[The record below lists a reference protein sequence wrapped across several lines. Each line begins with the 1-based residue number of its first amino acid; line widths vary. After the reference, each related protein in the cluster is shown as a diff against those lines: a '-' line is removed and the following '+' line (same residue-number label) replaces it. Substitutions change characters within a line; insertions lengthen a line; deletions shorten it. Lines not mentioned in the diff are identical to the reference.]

1 MMGTENKSSQNTMAE
16 STETTPPVTVSM
28 KKLVAGVGTMFA
40 GVLQMLEALEPQAAK
55 QLMDRVAQD
64 AEAEQ
69 GASNATVSAQEE
81 TEPVNETETTVEQT
95 DAEEQAAPVKGEVRD
110 PAPASD
116 QTQTVTVDDI
126 TKIIVRKVKQD
137 RTNNE
142 KIGSILKTYGV
153 ARVSELPTAKYE
165 AFLTDIS
172 QLCGCIARLLSGCR
186 RDSRMRARC
195 MPKRALSAIRSVN
208 IRSGNI

>member
-1 MMGTENKSSQNTMAE
+1 MMGTEDKNGQNLTVE
-16 STETTPPVTVSM
+16 STETTPTVTVSM

-64 AEAEQ
+64 AEADQ
-69 GASNATVSAQEE
+69 VVANTTVSAKEE
-81 TEPVNETETTVEQT
+81 MGPVNEPEATAEQAG
-95 DAEEQAAPVKGEVRD
+95 AEEQAAPVKGEVQA

-172 QLCGCIARLLSGCR
+172 QL
-186 RDSRMRARC
+186 
-195 MPKRALSAIRSVN
+195 
-208 IRSGNI
+208 

>member
-1 MMGTENKSSQNTMAE
+1 MMGTDNKNDQNLTVE
-16 STETTPPVTVSM
+16 STETTPTVTVSM
-28 KKLVAGVGTMFA
+28 KKLIAGVGTMFA

-55 QLMDRVAQD
+55 QLIDRVAQN

-81 TEPVNETETTVEQT
+81 TEPVNETEATAEQA
-95 DAEEQAAPVKGEVRD
+95 DAEEQAVRVKGEVQD
-110 PAPASD
+110 PAPASE

-142 KIGSILKTYGV
+142 KIGAILKTYGV

-172 QLCGCIARLLSGCR
+172 QL
-186 RDSRMRARC
+186 
-195 MPKRALSAIRSVN
+195 
-208 IRSGNI
+208 

>member
-1 MMGTENKSSQNTMAE
+1 MMGTDNKNDQNLTVE
-16 STETTPPVTVSM
+16 STETTPTVTVSM
-28 KKLVAGVGTMFA
+28 KKLIAGVGTMFT

-64 AEAEQ
+64 AETDQ
-69 GASNATVSAQEE
+69 ASANDTVSAKEE

-95 DAEEQAAPVKGEVRD
+95 DAEEQAAPVKGKVRD

-172 QLCGCIARLLSGCR
+172 QL
-186 RDSRMRARC
+186 
-195 MPKRALSAIRSVN
+195 
-208 IRSGNI
+208 

>member
-1 MMGTENKSSQNTMAE
+1 MMGTDNKNDQNLTVE
-16 STETTPPVTVSM
+16 STETTPTVTVSM

-64 AEAEQ
+64 AETDQA
-69 GASNATVSAQEE
+69 AANDTVSEKEE
-81 TEPVNETETTVEQT
+81 TDPVNETEATAKQAE
-95 DAEEQAAPVKGEVRD
+95 AEEQAAPVKGEAQD

-142 KIGSILKTYGV
+142 KIGAILKTYGV

-172 QLCGCIARLLSGCR
+172 QL
-186 RDSRMRARC
+186 
-195 MPKRALSAIRSVN
+195 
-208 IRSGNI
+208 

>member
-1 MMGTENKSSQNTMAE
+1 MMGTEEKNGQNLTME
-16 STETTPPVTVSM
+16 STETTPTVTVSM

-64 AEAEQ
+64 AETDQA
-69 GASNATVSAQEE
+69 AANDTVSAKEE

-142 KIGSILKTYGV
+142 KIGSILRTYGV

-172 QLCGCIARLLSGCR
+172 RL
-186 RDSRMRARC
+186 
-195 MPKRALSAIRSVN
+195 
-208 IRSGNI
+208 

>member
-1 MMGTENKSSQNTMAE
+1 MGTEIKNGQNPTME
-16 STETTPPVTVSM
+16 STEMTPPVTVSM

-55 QLMDRVAQD
+55 QLMDRVTQD
-64 AEAEQ
+64 PEAEQ
-69 GASNATVSAQEE
+69 EASNATVSAQEE
-81 TEPVNETETTVEQT
+81 TEPVNETEATAKQAE
-95 DAEEQAAPVKGEVRD
+95 AEEQGAPVKGEVQD
-110 PAPASD
+110 PAPASE
-116 QTQTVTVDDI
+116 QMQTVTVDDI

-142 KIGSILKTYGV
+142 KIGAILKTYGV

-172 QLCGCIARLLSGCR
+172 QL
-186 RDSRMRARC
+186 
-195 MPKRALSAIRSVN
+195 
-208 IRSGNI
+208 

>member
-1 MMGTENKSSQNTMAE
+1 MMGTDNKNDQNLTVE
-16 STETTPPVTVSM
+16 STETTPTVTVSM
-28 KKLVAGVGTMFA
+28 KKLIAGVGTMFA

-55 QLMDRVAQD
+55 QLIDRVAQD

-81 TEPVNETETTVEQT
+81 TEPVNETEATAEQA
-95 DAEEQAAPVKGEVRD
+95 DAEEQAVRVKGEVQD

-142 KIGSILKTYGV
+142 KIGAILKTYGV

-172 QLCGCIARLLSGCR
+172 RL
-186 RDSRMRARC
+186 
-195 MPKRALSAIRSVN
+195 
-208 IRSGNI
+208 

>member
-1 MMGTENKSSQNTMAE
+1 MMGTDNKNDQNLTVE
-16 STETTPPVTVSM
+16 STETTPTVTVSM
-28 KKLVAGVGTMFA
+28 KKLIAGVGTMFA

-64 AEAEQ
+64 AETDQ
-69 GASNATVSAQEE
+69 ASANDTVSAKEE
-81 TEPVNETETTVEQT
+81 TEPVNETETTVGQT

-126 TKIIVRKVKQD
+126 TKIIVRKVKHD

-172 QLCGCIARLLSGCR
+172 QL
-186 RDSRMRARC
+186 
-195 MPKRALSAIRSVN
+195 
-208 IRSGNI
+208 

>member
-1 MMGTENKSSQNTMAE
+1 MMGTENKSNQNPIAE
-16 STETTPPVTVSM
+16 STKMTPPMTVSM
-28 KKLVAGVGTMFA
+28 KKLVAGVGTMFV

-55 QLMDRVAQD
+55 QLMDRVVQD
-64 AEAEQ
+64 AEKDQA
-69 GASNATVSAQEE
+69 AANATVSAQEE
-81 TEPVNETETTVEQT
+81 TEPVNETEATTKQ
-95 DAEEQAAPVKGEVRD
+95 AETEGQAAPVKGEVQD

-137 RTNNE
+137 RSNNE

-172 QLCGCIARLLSGCR
+172 QL
-186 RDSRMRARC
+186 
-195 MPKRALSAIRSVN
+195 
-208 IRSGNI
+208 

>member
-1 MMGTENKSSQNTMAE
+1 
-16 STETTPPVTVSM
+16 
-28 KKLVAGVGTMFA
+28 
-40 GVLQMLEALEPQAAK
+40 MLEALEPQTAK
-55 QLMDRVAQD
+55 QLVDRVVQD
-64 AEAEQ
+64 AEKDQA
-69 GASNATVSAQEE
+69 AANATVSAKEE

-95 DAEEQAAPVKGEVRD
+95 DAEEQAASVNEEVQD

-153 ARVSELPTAKYE
+153 ARVSELPTAKYDE
-165 AFLTDIS
+165 VILEVPKGTITVEDVCSIMNQNPVWANGLV
-172 QLCGCIARLLSGCR
+172 LS
-186 RDSRMRARC
+186 
-195 MPKRALSAIRSVN
+195 SAGYR
-208 IRSGNI
+208 GDYYFKD

>member
-1 MMGTENKSSQNTMAE
+1 MGTENRSNQTPTAE
-16 STETTPPVTVSM
+16 STEMTPPVTVSM

-40 GVLQMLEALEPQAAK
+40 GVLQMLEALEPQTAK
-55 QLMDRVAQD
+55 QLMDRVVQD

-69 GASNATVSAQEE
+69 TVAGTTAPAKEE
-81 TEPVNETETTVEQT
+81 TGSVNKMATAVEEA
-95 DAEEQAAPVKGEVRD
+95 DAEKQAAPAEEKIQD
-110 PAPASD
+110 AAPD
-116 QTQTVTVDDI
+116 QPQSVTVDDI

-137 RTNNE
+137 RSNNE

-172 QLCGCIARLLSGCR
+172 QL
-186 RDSRMRARC
+186 
-195 MPKRALSAIRSVN
+195 
-208 IRSGNI
+208 

>member
-1 MMGTENKSSQNTMAE
+1 MMGTDNKNDQNLTVE
-16 STETTPPVTVSM
+16 STETTPTVTVSM
-28 KKLVAGVGTMFA
+28 KKLIAGVGTMFA

-55 QLMDRVAQD
+55 QLMDRVVQD
-64 AEAEQ
+64 AEKDQA
-69 GASNATVSAQEE
+69 AANATVSAKEE

-126 TKIIVRKVKQD
+126 TKSIVRKVKQD

-172 QLCGCIARLLSGCR
+172 QL
-186 RDSRMRARC
+186 
-195 MPKRALSAIRSVN
+195 
-208 IRSGNI
+208 

>member
-1 MMGTENKSSQNTMAE
+1 MMGTDNKNDQNLTVE
-16 STETTPPVTVSM
+16 STETTPTVTVSM
-28 KKLVAGVGTMFA
+28 KKLIAGVGTMFA
-40 GVLQMLEALEPQAAK
+40 GVLQMLAALEPQAAK
-55 QLMDRVAQD
+55 QLIDRVAQD

-69 GASNATVSAQEE
+69 GASNATVSAKEE
-81 TEPVNETETTVEQT
+81 TEPVNETEATAEQA
-95 DAEEQAAPVKGEVRD
+95 DAEEQAVRVKGEVQD

-142 KIGSILKTYGV
+142 KIGAILKTYGV

-172 QLCGCIARLLSGCR
+172 QL
-186 RDSRMRARC
+186 
-195 MPKRALSAIRSVN
+195 
-208 IRSGNI
+208 

>member
-1 MMGTENKSSQNTMAE
+1 MGTENKNGQNPTME
-16 STETTPPVTVSM
+16 STEMTPPVTVSM

-64 AEAEQ
+64 AETDQA
-69 GASNATVSAQEE
+69 AANDTVSAKEE
-81 TEPVNETETTVEQT
+81 TEPVNETETTTKQAET
-95 DAEEQAAPVKGEVRD
+95 EEQAAPVKEGQN

-153 ARVSELPTAKYE
+153 SRVSELPTAKYE

-172 QLCGCIARLLSGCR
+172 QL
-186 RDSRMRARC
+186 
-195 MPKRALSAIRSVN
+195 
-208 IRSGNI
+208 

>member
-1 MMGTENKSSQNTMAE
+1 MMGTDNKNGQNLTME
-16 STETTPPVTVSM
+16 STETTPTVTVSM

-55 QLMDRVAQD
+55 QLMDRVVQD
-64 AEAEQ
+64 AEKDQA
-69 GASNATVSAQEE
+69 AANATVSAKEE
-81 TEPVNETETTVEQT
+81 TEPVNETEATAKQA
-95 DAEEQAAPVKGEVRD
+95 DAEEQAAPVEEVQE

-172 QLCGCIARLLSGCR
+172 QL
-186 RDSRMRARC
+186 
-195 MPKRALSAIRSVN
+195 
-208 IRSGNI
+208 

>member
-1 MMGTENKSSQNTMAE
+1 MMGTEDKNGQNLTME
-16 STETTPPVTVSM
+16 STETTPTVTVSM

-55 QLMDRVAQD
+55 QLMDRVVQD
-64 AEAEQ
+64 AETDQAV
-69 GASNATVSAQEE
+69 ANDTVSAKEE
-81 TEPVNETETTVEQT
+81 TEPVHETEATAKQAE
-95 DAEEQAAPVKGEVRD
+95 AEEQAAPVEEVQD

-172 QLCGCIARLLSGCR
+172 QL
-186 RDSRMRARC
+186 
-195 MPKRALSAIRSVN
+195 
-208 IRSGNI
+208 

>member
-1 MMGTENKSSQNTMAE
+1 MMGTDNKNDQNLTVE
-16 STETTPPVTVSM
+16 STETTPTVTVSM

-64 AEAEQ
+64 AETDQAV
-69 GASNATVSAQEE
+69 ANDTVSAKEE

-172 QLCGCIARLLSGCR
+172 QL
-186 RDSRMRARC
+186 
-195 MPKRALSAIRSVN
+195 
-208 IRSGNI
+208 

>member
-1 MMGTENKSSQNTMAE
+1 MMGTDNKNDQNLTVE

-64 AEAEQ
+64 TETDQ
-69 GASNATVSAQEE
+69 ASANDTVSAKEE
-81 TEPVNETETTVEQT
+81 TEPVNETEATAEQAG
-95 DAEEQAAPVKGEVRD
+95 AEEQAAPVKGEAQD

-172 QLCGCIARLLSGCR
+172 RL
-186 RDSRMRARC
+186 
-195 MPKRALSAIRSVN
+195 
-208 IRSGNI
+208 

>member
-1 MMGTENKSSQNTMAE
+1 MMGTEDKNGQNLTME
-16 STETTPPVTVSM
+16 STETTPTVTVSM

-55 QLMDRVAQD
+55 QLMDRVVQD

-81 TEPVNETETTVEQT
+81 TEPVNETEATAEQA

-172 QLCGCIARLLSGCR
+172 QL
-186 RDSRMRARC
+186 
-195 MPKRALSAIRSVN
+195 
-208 IRSGNI
+208 

>member
-1 MMGTENKSSQNTMAE
+1 MGTEIKNGQNPTME
-16 STETTPPVTVSM
+16 STEMTPPVTVSM

-55 QLMDRVAQD
+55 QLVDRVAQD
-64 AEAEQ
+64 AETDQA
-69 GASNATVSAQEE
+69 AANDTVSAKEE
-81 TEPVNETETTVEQT
+81 TEPVNETEATAEQA
-95 DAEEQAAPVKGEVRD
+95 DAEEQAAPVEEVQD

-142 KIGSILKTYGV
+142 KIGAILKTYGV

-172 QLCGCIARLLSGCR
+172 QL
-186 RDSRMRARC
+186 
-195 MPKRALSAIRSVN
+195 
-208 IRSGNI
+208 

>member
-1 MMGTENKSSQNTMAE
+1 MMGTENKSNQNPMAE
-16 STETTPPVTVSM
+16 STEMTPTVTVSM

-55 QLMDRVAQD
+55 QLMDRVVQD

-81 TEPVNETETTVEQT
+81 TEPVNETEATAEQA

-142 KIGSILKTYGV
+142 KIGAILKTYGV

-172 QLCGCIARLLSGCR
+172 QL
-186 RDSRMRARC
+186 
-195 MPKRALSAIRSVN
+195 
-208 IRSGNI
+208 

>member
-1 MMGTENKSSQNTMAE
+1 MGTEIKNGQNPTME
-16 STETTPPVTVSM
+16 STEMTPPVTVSM

-64 AEAEQ
+64 AEMDQA
-69 GASNATVSAQEE
+69 AANDTVSVKEE
-81 TEPVNETETTVEQT
+81 MELVNETEATAEQAG
-95 DAEEQAAPVKGEVRD
+95 AEEQAAPVKGEAQD

-116 QTQTVTVDDI
+116 QTQSVTVDDI

-153 ARVSELPTAKYE
+153 ARVSELPIAKYE

-172 QLCGCIARLLSGCR
+172 QL
-186 RDSRMRARC
+186 
-195 MPKRALSAIRSVN
+195 
-208 IRSGNI
+208 

>member
-1 MMGTENKSSQNTMAE
+1 MGTEIKNGQNPTME
-16 STETTPPVTVSM
+16 STEMTPPVTVSM

-64 AEAEQ
+64 TETDQAA
-69 GASNATVSAQEE
+69 ANDTVSVKEE
-81 TEPVNETETTVEQT
+81 TEPVNETEATAKQAVV
-95 DAEEQAAPVKGEVRD
+95 EEQAAPVKGEVQD
-110 PAPASD
+110 PTPVSD
-116 QTQTVTVDDI
+116 QTQTVTVDNI

-172 QLCGCIARLLSGCR
+172 QL
-186 RDSRMRARC
+186 
-195 MPKRALSAIRSVN
+195 
-208 IRSGNI
+208 

>member
-1 MMGTENKSSQNTMAE
+1 MMGTEEKNGQNLTME
-16 STETTPPVTVSM
+16 STETTPTVTVSM

-55 QLMDRVAQD
+55 QLIDRVVQD
-64 AEAEQ
+64 AETDQA
-69 GASNATVSAQEE
+69 AANDTVSAKEE
-81 TEPVNETETTVEQT
+81 TEPVHETEATAKQADV
-95 DAEEQAAPVKGEVRD
+95 EEQAAPVEEVQD
-110 PAPASD
+110 PTPAAD

-172 QLCGCIARLLSGCR
+172 QL
-186 RDSRMRARC
+186 
-195 MPKRALSAIRSVN
+195 
-208 IRSGNI
+208 

>member
-1 MMGTENKSSQNTMAE
+1 MMGTDNKNDQNLTVE
-16 STETTPPVTVSM
+16 STETTPTVTVSM
-28 KKLVAGVGTMFA
+28 KKLIAGVGTMFA

-55 QLMDRVAQD
+55 QLMDRVVQD
-64 AEAEQ
+64 AEKDQA
-69 GASNATVSAQEE
+69 AANATVSAKEE

-142 KIGSILKTYGV
+142 KIGSILRTYGV

-172 QLCGCIARLLSGCR
+172 QL
-186 RDSRMRARC
+186 
-195 MPKRALSAIRSVN
+195 
-208 IRSGNI
+208 

>member
-1 MMGTENKSSQNTMAE
+1 MMGTDNKNDQNLTVE
-16 STETTPPVTVSM
+16 STETTPTVTVSM
-28 KKLVAGVGTMFA
+28 KKLIAGVGTMFA

-64 AEAEQ
+64 AETDQA
-69 GASNATVSAQEE
+69 AANDTVSVKED
-81 TEPVNETETTVEQT
+81 TDPVNETEATAKQAV
-95 DAEEQAAPVKGEVRD
+95 AEEQGAPVKGEVQD
-110 PAPASD
+110 PAPASE

-142 KIGSILKTYGV
+142 KIGAILKAYGV

-172 QLCGCIARLLSGCR
+172 QL
-186 RDSRMRARC
+186 
-195 MPKRALSAIRSVN
+195 
-208 IRSGNI
+208 

>member
-1 MMGTENKSSQNTMAE
+1 MMGTDNKNDQNLTVE
-16 STETTPPVTVSM
+16 STEMTPPVTVSM
-28 KKLVAGVGTMFA
+28 KKLVAGVGMMFA

-55 QLMDRVAQD
+55 QLMDRVTQD
-64 AEAEQ
+64 PEAEQ
-69 GASNATVSAQEE
+69 EASNATVSAQEE
-81 TEPVNETETTVEQT
+81 TEPVNETEATAKQAG
-95 DAEEQAAPVKGEVRD
+95 AEEKGAPVKGEVQD

-116 QTQTVTVDDI
+116 QTQTVTVYDI

-142 KIGSILKTYGV
+142 KIGAILKTYGV

-172 QLCGCIARLLSGCR
+172 QL
-186 RDSRMRARC
+186 
-195 MPKRALSAIRSVN
+195 
-208 IRSGNI
+208 

>member
-1 MMGTENKSSQNTMAE
+1 MMGTENKSSENTMAE

-28 KKLVAGVGTMFA
+28 KKLVAGGGTMFA

-64 AEAEQ
+64 AETDQ
-69 GASNATVSAQEE
+69 ASANDTVSAKEE
-81 TEPVNETETTVEQT
+81 TEPVNETEATAEQA
-95 DAEEQAAPVKGEVRD
+95 DEEEQAVRVKGEVRD

-172 QLCGCIARLLSGCR
+172 QL
-186 RDSRMRARC
+186 
-195 MPKRALSAIRSVN
+195 
-208 IRSGNI
+208 

>member
-1 MMGTENKSSQNTMAE
+1 MGTENKSNQNPMAE
-16 STETTPPVTVSM
+16 STEMTPPVTVSM

-55 QLMDRVAQD
+55 QLMDRVVQD
-64 AEAEQ
+64 AEKDQA
-69 GASNATVSAQEE
+69 AANATVSAQEE
-81 TEPVNETETTVEQT
+81 TEPVNETEATAEQA
-95 DAEEQAAPVKGEVRD
+95 DAEEQAVRVKGEVQD

-142 KIGSILKTYGV
+142 KIGAILKTYGV

-172 QLCGCIARLLSGCR
+172 QL
-186 RDSRMRARC
+186 
-195 MPKRALSAIRSVN
+195 
-208 IRSGNI
+208 

>member
-55 QLMDRVAQD
+55 QLMDRVVQD
-64 AEAEQ
+64 AEKDQA
-69 GASNATVSAQEE
+69 AANATVSAKEE

-110 PAPASD
+110 QAPASD

-172 QLCGCIARLLSGCR
+172 QL
-186 RDSRMRARC
+186 
-195 MPKRALSAIRSVN
+195 
-208 IRSGNI
+208 

>member
-1 MMGTENKSSQNTMAE
+1 MMGTDNKNDQNLTVE
-16 STETTPPVTVSM
+16 STETTPTVTVSM
-28 KKLVAGVGTMFA
+28 KKLIAGVGTMFA

-55 QLMDRVAQD
+55 QLIDRVAQD

-81 TEPVNETETTVEQT
+81 TEPVYETEATAKQAE
-95 DAEEQAAPVKGEVRD
+95 AEEQAAPVKGEVQD
-110 PAPASD
+110 PTPASD

-153 ARVSELPTAKYE
+153 SRVSELPTAKYE

-172 QLCGCIARLLSGCR
+172 QL
-186 RDSRMRARC
+186 
-195 MPKRALSAIRSVN
+195 
-208 IRSGNI
+208 

>member
-1 MMGTENKSSQNTMAE
+1 MMGTDNKNVQNLTVE
-16 STETTPPVTVSM
+16 STETTPTVTVSM
-28 KKLVAGVGTMFA
+28 KKLIAGVGTMFA

-55 QLMDRVAQD
+55 QLMDRVVQD
-64 AEAEQ
+64 AEKDQA
-69 GASNATVSAQEE
+69 AANATVSAQEE
-81 TEPVNETETTVEQT
+81 TEPVNETEATAEQAG
-95 DAEEQAAPVKGEVRD
+95 AEEQAAPVKGETQD

-142 KIGSILKTYGV
+142 KIGSILRTYGV

-172 QLCGCIARLLSGCR
+172 QL
-186 RDSRMRARC
+186 
-195 MPKRALSAIRSVN
+195 
-208 IRSGNI
+208 

>member
-1 MMGTENKSSQNTMAE
+1 MENEKRRRACEEAAARKLAARAMTEYELRQFLR
-16 STETTPPVTVSM
+16 
-28 KKLVAGVGTMFA
+28 KKQFL
-40 GVLQMLEALEPQAAK
+40 P
-55 QLMDRVAQD
+55 
-64 AEAEQ
+64 
-69 GASNATVSAQEE
+69 EE
-81 TEPVNETETTVEQT
+81 TEPVNETEATAKQAEV
-95 DAEEQAAPVKGEVRD
+95 EEQAAPVKGEVQD

-172 QLCGCIARLLSGCR
+172 QL
-186 RDSRMRARC
+186 
-195 MPKRALSAIRSVN
+195 
-208 IRSGNI
+208 

>member
-1 MMGTENKSSQNTMAE
+1 MMGTDNKNDQNLTVE
-16 STETTPPVTVSM
+16 STETTPTVTVSM
-28 KKLVAGVGTMFA
+28 KKLIAGVGTMFA

-55 QLMDRVAQD
+55 QLMDRVVQD
-64 AEAEQ
+64 AEKDQA
-69 GASNATVSAQEE
+69 AANATVSAKEE

-95 DAEEQAAPVKGEVRD
+95 DAEEQAASVNEEVQD

-172 QLCGCIARLLSGCR
+172 QL
-186 RDSRMRARC
+186 
-195 MPKRALSAIRSVN
+195 
-208 IRSGNI
+208 

>member
-1 MMGTENKSSQNTMAE
+1 MMGTENKSNQNPMAE
-16 STETTPPVTVSM
+16 STEMTPTVTVSM

-55 QLMDRVAQD
+55 QLMDRVVQD
-64 AEAEQ
+64 AETDQA
-69 GASNATVSAQEE
+69 AANDTVSAKEE
-81 TEPVNETETTVEQT
+81 TEPVNETEATAEQAG
-95 DAEEQAAPVKGEVRD
+95 AEEQAAPVKGEAQD

-172 QLCGCIARLLSGCR
+172 QL
-186 RDSRMRARC
+186 
-195 MPKRALSAIRSVN
+195 
-208 IRSGNI
+208 

>member
-1 MMGTENKSSQNTMAE
+1 MMGTDNKNDQNLTVE
-16 STETTPPVTVSM
+16 STETTPTVTVSM
-28 KKLVAGVGTMFA
+28 KKLIAGVGTMFA

-64 AEAEQ
+64 AETDQ
-69 GASNATVSAQEE
+69 ASANDTVSAKEE

-95 DAEEQAAPVKGEVRD
+95 DAEEQAAPVKGKVRD

-172 QLCGCIARLLSGCR
+172 QL
-186 RDSRMRARC
+186 
-195 MPKRALSAIRSVN
+195 
-208 IRSGNI
+208 